1 MLRKKFPVCGDSSK
15 ILKQLFFNG
24 QKINSKT
31 DINDILSIKLRHI
44 LINFYTLNI
53 LPDGWN

>member
-53 LPDGWN
+53 LPDG